1 MSKFFSKRLL
11 ALGLFLFIFPVIA
24 HAGIGDLP
32 EIGSLAAVVMDAST
46 GTIVYSKNP
55 DMEIPPASL
64 TKLMTMHLAF
74 REVYA
79 GRAFMNEIIE
89 PTSESWARNQLPL
102 SSLMHLAPGQRLS
115 LRELF
120 LGLAIFSGNDASA
133 AMALRFAPTIDH
145 FVEMMNLEARAM
157 GLTRTRFVD
166 ASGYSE
172 YNMTTAREFAEFSRI
187 YLYANPQSLMEF
199 HAVREFAYPRPEN
212 VAGPYQEDPRTR
224 VQRNRNTLLG
234 RIEGVDGLK
243 TGSIPAAGFNIAL
256 TAKRNDTRF
265 IAVTLGAPNERGGD
279 RIRDDDGVRLL
290 EWAFDN
296 FKTLQPQLEN
306 PEPFRVWKGKRNY
319 VSTVWGTPLYF
330 TVLKERG
337 EDLDWFIEL
346 ENPII
351 APLPVFSHVG
361 SLVFFDR
368 LGELHRVPVLSA
380 QEVERGGFF
389 RRLFD
394 SIRLFFS
401 R

>member
-1 MSKFFSKRLL
+1 MSKFFL
-11 ALGLFLFIFPVIA
+11 ALGLFLFVFPVRV
-24 HAGIGDLP
+24 HTGIGELP
-32 EIGSLAAVVMDAST
+32 EIGSLAAVVMDAAT

-74 REVYA
+74 REVNA
-79 GRAFMNEIIE
+79 GRAYMNEIIE
-89 PTSESWARNQLPL
+89 PTSESWSRNQLPF

-120 LGLAIFSGNDASA
+120 LGLVIFSGNDASA

-172 YNMTTAREFAEFSRI
+172 HNMTTAREFAEFSRI
-187 YLYANPQSLMEF
+187 YLEANPESLVEF

-212 VAGPYQEDPRTR
+212 VAGPYHEEPRTR

-256 TAKRNDTRF
+256 TAERNGTRF
-265 IAVTLGAPNERGGD
+265 VAVTLGAPNEWGGD
-279 RIRDDDGVRLL
+279 RIRDDDGARLI

-296 FKTLQPQLEN
+296 FKTLRPRLEN
-306 PEPFRVWKGKRNY
+306 PEPVRVWKGKGNY
-319 VSTVWGTPLYF
+319 VRTVWGTPLCF

-337 EDLDWFIEL
+337 EDIDWFIEI
-346 ENPII
+346 ENHVI
-351 APLPVFSHVG
+351 APLPAFSPVG
-361 SLVFFDR
+361 SLVFYDR
-368 LGELHRVPVLSA
+368 LGELQRIPILSA
-380 QEVERGGFF
+380 QEVERGGILK
-389 RRLFD
+389 RLFD
-394 SIRLFFS
+394 SIILLF
-401 R
+401 RR